1 MPNQIVD
8 HYRNENPSSQLTDE
22 QITLHYAE
30 QYSDELP
37 NLLQTYPDFAAD
49 YSAIYDRAFP
59 LTAGDKAAQAGKSL
73 IGGIAGTIG
82 SIPESLGIL
91 QSETLGR
98 LGIGERDFRE
108 TYMGQIAGGIRD
120 AGDYVSPEVPVGKA
134 ERMADS
140 FWLTKAPGAL
150 GSGVGFIGMG
160 GPTGKLVQSF
170 LRGGVEKKARDIAE
184 STAKSTLAKSP
195 IWTQAGVHHIAR
207 EKGVEAAQK
216 YAKEAAQRANTG
228 TIAGLGAA
236 ANAAGGYRDA
246 LANGATPDQAV
257 ASYIL
262 NGIVGTSEAIPL
274 ARMLNRLDTASGGT
288 LMYFLSN
295 AAVETFEEAVQE
307 AAQGAA
313 GDIIAANIVQYD
325 PDRELFK
332 DLAEDAAA
340 GGVSGAILS
349 LFASAINRKVSRL
362 DSSEKPMGTT
372 GADVDDEGN
381 IDPRVEELFTTT
393 ADVAREAYKD
403 DPKTLEAIE
412 NLVRRTVDNLSATPR
427 NADELSLRAKE
438 GDEIR
443 SEYDKLVAGNPNADV
458 IYRVAL
464 FKAMHRQSAE
474 RGSVTIKAN
483 LADPFAPVA
492 IEEKTID
499 QTVPGLAV
507 EKPEK
512 IVGRQG
518 GGAALSKLADTLGV
532 PLIQG
537 EGTVAPTAEEVVE
550 EVPQEI
556 EKTPDP
562 SLDFRARAR
571 ETAVGTNVSPIPLR
585 FAALQQR
592 EAEEQPAK
600 ERERPSAILP
610 TAGGLKKKRAGKQL
624 VLSNLTKKAVAA
636 EEKGEPTDE
645 LLGKMVEVETEIE
658 VLNKKID
665 EIEESKKSTLSTAEN
680 NDANAR
686 NSIRLGGQQVIE
698 NADNNLKLSREKI
711 DSIEKEVEGSSPEDS
726 NLILNVKSNVNVI
739 NRLQTQKVNLETKK
753 QKRTKQ
759 LLREKKGK
767 NNPNII
773 LGHEKA
779 LRDINSQIEKIDE
792 TITEIQGKIDG
803 FTKEEIDSGEATVK
817 APRGAATD
825 KVLRNYTS
833 AAQQKADAQIEVKN
847 ADENN
852 PLSIANVDVD
862 VSNKDNVV
870 KAGPAYYE
878 FGELGQGETTTT
890 EFSNQATF
898 ILEQYNEAEQA
909 GLEAEQDR
917 IANELAIVL
926 ARGSFDKL
934 TSSGTRRQIVFKA
947 PDGKVWVLGL
957 HRGGKKAAKWMV
969 TPPLTDSNDPSYQ
982 GLEFSE
988 ILKSGFVPFA
998 AIRFKLAAQKFNYQV
1013 GSVSEF
1019 KDLVNETKLQVV
1031 NTPAYLKQ
1039 AGSLK
1044 AASKISIENLID
1056 TLEVTRG
1063 AGGDV
1068 VDSAEDPEIG
1078 KTISQELI
1086 DNAPAEEV
1094 IDLSGAAYFTE
1105 ESAGFIYDLID
1116 IGMQE
1121 DSELTAEV
1129 AIAEA
1134 IDNIQEANEALYNQL
1149 IGLGVTSNELIAFSD
1164 LIEKR
1169 IKNGFKEYGQTRE
1182 TFIEGVIN
1190 DADIQEIAERLQKQT
1205 IKNSQQEQRETDELV
1220 EGDQQSTNKNAPD
1233 RPANAYPRVPQAKLN
1248 RIFTFLIERMKSLGV
1263 QVEITEKEFANAE
1276 SKSRAMFGV
1285 ANGKPFIV
1293 LAMNAME
1300 SPTVE
1305 NLYDLLHEIGH
1316 AATNDLL
1323 EGDRA
1328 RVLKAISQLK
1338 DVTLRI
1344 PGRKYK
1350 YETDAEVAEETVQEE
1365 RLVEALAEALI
1376 NNEFDP
1382 TTANNIATK
1391 IVKFFKDLFLAVKQA
1406 YHRMIGNEGQVA
1418 MDYFRIQ
1425 VEAMLTGNHA
1435 PKYISWISGYKYS
1448 VSERMS
1454 SMEMV
1459 DSDSLIDS
1467 VHSLNNKTVQYK
1479 EVVGDSPEA
1488 VEHNLLFTKVMF
1500 APDRDMYDQVD
1511 LAVVRME
1518 AQRIIATN
1526 NALKDILSNLHDSF
1540 RRTSGVYGKMS
1551 KENFIKEIT
1560 NNKLPDERIK
1570 KALEISGDPSLAD
1583 TQLQDLEVEEAR
1595 PRAAEALDKLLRQVE
1610 TNISSLRIEADT
1622 QLSFDVKSS
1631 AVSRHK
1637 ELQIKLNLLASNY
1650 ESLREVQNRIVETVD
1665 EVVKGKAEKTD
1676 NMISK
1681 ALSEMGETA
1690 TDEEIQK
1697 ARDAIVGRGKS
1708 TDRALNI
1715 ARAERITD
1723 AFERLATLVSNEAS
1737 LGAIPWKN
1745 AKKIKEFIESLGDP
1759 LLEVFNDPAMLALA
1773 IAVARRQKA
1782 LMSLVS
1788 LRRESDVDGWKV
1800 AFKTAIK
1807 TAIDGNIEN
1816 ALKGWRT
1823 YVDGDRTKSGAF
1835 TRITRKAEIALFEF
1849 TEALEKSRN
1858 VFQERITAERDLKI
1872 YDAVMPRLGE
1882 TIERIGSLFRRESIF
1897 PDWFRGAS
1905 SSGKEWAAVDGAL
1918 YVVPPSPDS
1927 TINELKNEDNQK
1939 TLNLRDIKEIGGIV
1953 QDIEKMNSW
1962 LQKQPESRRGGEYYM
1977 IKRMVDRMTEIQA
1990 VQYHR
1995 ELSNSFVVRMMGSL
2009 TDMLEMS
2016 GSPAAS
2022 KIAAQLKKFAT
2033 YIASFAGSG
2042 AKSAVRNGKVWSRKL
2057 TEAKNAVARAGV
2069 IRDMNGF
2076 KKQFYHQAMQF
2087 FHHRRD
2093 ILNDAP
2099 NRDIG
2104 EDRLIDTWLN
2114 ELRKI
2119 SELKP
2124 VIDKSEAELR
2134 AFYKQTAINS
2144 RQIAGISDDMGVMVY
2159 ESEGNYFRGR
2169 IGSSLTTTMRQTNSV
2184 AKNVYNRLK
2193 GVWGRKEFQ
2202 KSVSQI
2208 KEMSEE
2214 EFNNYILQM
2223 YEGGIGTMDNFVSKI
2238 VKRPG
2243 KSVFK
2248 DEDGNPLP
2256 QGLVKEAFD
2265 FRNNSNNM
2273 KGFLDTLTIGA
2284 KVSAEDS
2291 REFQANILHTLQG
2304 FYGKLNSVISQSDEA
2319 NGFLG
2324 DKRAI
2329 PIHVMMDA
2337 RKFNDFPLEWVDYA
2351 EFTERKMYQY
2361 VKNLAAES
2369 AFGRDM
2375 VQVNN
2380 DFALANSEMD
2390 DAASFHDQI
2399 EEKIGEMG
2407 LVSRI
2412 TGWGRKQYIKRYDEL
2427 AKELQGK
2434 GAKYTGKYLRN
2445 AINNQR
2451 QMKKI
2456 ESFFKAY
2463 ISKERDSAME
2473 FSVFNDLIRS
2483 MTGLIVQSPG
2493 TALIDTISI
2502 VEQPWKKM
2510 GLNRFGFQMM
2520 KNNITNSLG
2529 LGFGSFFQ
2537 MFNRSIK
2544 FAHDDMAKM
2553 MDIGLD
2559 DATASLEGG
2568 FFRRLRT
2575 EFQSNMADEM
2585 VSKGLIGKAFET
2597 TSRGIRAFL
2606 ETGIGSA
2613 EEGRGAFPV
2622 FRPQAIF
2629 SQIAK
2634 QSSMANTI
2642 STWKMF
2648 RNFIVNAAEYIE
2660 NNPEAME
2667 IYNKHGMIFNEK
2679 ALGQAGL
2686 NKALD
2691 EMGYG
2696 KSFLFF
2702 NNSKAYHHMYNT
2714 LLEAGFNVEQVALD
2728 YINRKKTDMKA
2739 DPLAASYLPTENA
2752 LYMALAHTTV
2762 SQVMMETDVTTR
2774 SPIFLT
2780 NGFAYASMPLLGWSV
2795 QKFVDVNKTVAT
2807 DRNSYGYLLGNVEAL
2822 KAYLAVFPIGLIY
2835 AYLRDEYDEEILG
2848 KKSSLQAGKGLI
2860 FKGDGMPSLE
2870 EIQTDP
2876 YNALQIAIERFDR
2889 VGTFGFGGEIMNTT
2903 LNNESGRELSIDS
2916 RVYALNTLGTIKKV
2930 ITNMAAQ
2937 RSANYATVYRPLAT
2951 SLGGAGFLQY
2961 AQILNNG
2968 LAKAGSEPM
2977 FEQEYAMASRISTNN
2992 YLRAAGRYMDLDVRT
3007 FSGAKGIT
3015 STRMRPWVSEMLM
3028 AAVVDDEM
3036 WFDKAWQR
3044 AVLEAEAMGKE
3055 DPIDSVKRSFQA
3067 YHPLRYVF
3075 QTMPTAA
3082 EYYELLDTMN
3092 ADGQAAVQQTIR
3104 NINEYGT
3111 ILGITP
3117 SEGKLEKPK
3126 TATSFRSQITKD
3138 LDLPSSEAIKRQ
3150 AFSTAIGF

>member
-8 HYRNENPSSQLTDE
+8 HYRSENPGTQLTDE
-22 QITLHYAE
+22 DITLHYAE

-37 NLLQTYPDFAAD
+37 SLLQTYPDFAAD

-73 IGGIAGTIG
+73 IGGVAGTIG
-82 SIPESLGIL
+82 SIPESIGIL

-108 TYMGQIAGGIRD
+108 TYMGQIAGGIRG

-170 LRGGVEKKARDIAE
+170 LRGGVEKKARGIAE
-184 STAKSTLAKSP
+184 STAKSALEKTP
-195 IWTQAGVHHIAR
+195 INPWTQAGVQHMAR
-207 EKGVEAAQK
+207 DKGVEAAQK

-288 LMYFLSN
+288 LMYFLGN
-295 AAVETFEEAVQE
+295 AAVETFEEALQE
-307 AAQGAA
+307 AFQGAA

-332 DLAEDAAA
+332 DLGEDAAA
-340 GGVSGAILS
+340 GGVSGAVLS
-349 LFASAINRKVSRL
+349 LIASAINRKVSRL

-458 IYRVAL
+458 VYRTSL

-474 RGSVTIKAN
+474 KGSVTLKAN

-512 IVGRQG
+512 IVGRKG
-518 GGAALSKLADTLGV
+518 GGASLSQLSKTLGV
-532 PLIQG
+532 PLIEG
-537 EGTVAPTAEEVVE
+537 EETEAPAEEVVE

-556 EKTPDP
+556 EQTPDP

-571 ETAVGTNVSPIPLR
+571 ETAVGTNVSPIELR
-585 FAALQQR
+585 YSALQQR
-592 EAEEQPAK
+592 EAEDQPAK

-636 EEKGEPTDE
+636 EGKGEPTDE

-658 VLNKKID
+658 VLNKQIE
-665 EIEESKKSTLSTAEN
+665 EIEKSKETTLSTAEN

-698 NADNNLKLSREKI
+698 KANK
-711 DSIEKEVEGSSPEDS
+711 SIETNEKKIGVIEQQVEQSPEDS
-726 NLILNVKSNVNVI
+726 NKLLNVKSNLGEVR
-739 NRLQTQKVNLETKK
+739 RLQTQKETLRTKRIERKEKLVDEENQEKPKQKFIDGHKKALAEIDAKIKKIDDTILQIETKVK
-753 QKRTKQ
+753 
-759 LLREKKGK
+759 
-767 NNPNII
+767 
-773 LGHEKA
+773 
-779 LRDINSQIEKIDE
+779 
-792 TITEIQGKIDG
+792 G
-803 FTKEEIDSGEATVK
+803 FTAEEVESGEATLST
-817 APRGAATD
+817 PQGAATK
-825 KVLRNYTS
+825 KVLDDYT
-833 AAQQKADAQIEVKN
+833 AAASRKAEAELASRD

-852 PLSIANVDVD
+852 PLSIANIDVD

-898 ILEQYNEAEQA
+898 ILEKYSEA
-909 GLEAEQDR
+909 GSEAEQDK
-917 IANELAIVL
+917 IANELATVL
-926 ARGSFDKL
+926 SRGSFDKL

-957 HRGGKKAAKWMV
+957 HRGGKGNLKWMV

-1086 DNAPAEEV
+1086 ENAPAKEV
-1094 IDLSGAAYFTE
+1094 TDLRDAAYFTE

-1116 IGMQE
+1116 VGMQE
-1121 DSELTAEV
+1121 DSGLTAEQV
-1129 AIAEA
+1129 IEDA
-1134 IDNIQEANEALYNQL
+1134 IDNIQEANEALWNQL
-1149 IGLGVTSNELIAFSD
+1149 KGLGVTSEELIKFSE

-1182 TFIEGVIN
+1182 AFIEGVVN
-1190 DADIQEIAERLQKQT
+1190 DNAIQEIAESLQRRSNQAYEK
-1205 IKNSQQEQRETDELV
+1205 EQRETDELV

-1435 PKYISWISGYKYS
+1435 PKYISWISGYKYN

-1570 KALEISGDPSLAD
+1570 KALEISGDPSLAN

-1610 TNISSLRIEADT
+1610 TNINSLRIEADT

-1650 ESLREVQNRIVETVD
+1650 KDLKIIQNRIVETVD

-1697 ARDAIVGRGKS
+1697 ARDAIVGRGKA
-1708 TDRALNI
+1708 TDRALNR

-1737 LGAIPWKN
+1737 LGAIPWRN

-1773 IAVARRQKA
+1773 ISVARRQKS
-1782 LMSLVS
+1782 LMSLLS
-1788 LRRESDVDGWKV
+1788 LRRESDVDGWTT
-1800 AFKTAIK
+1800 AFNTAIK

-1823 YVDGDRTKSGAF
+1823 YVDGDRTRSGAF

-1882 TIERIGSLFRRESIF
+1882 TVERIGSLFRRESIF

-2119 SELKP
+2119 RELKP

-2256 QGLVKEAFD
+2256 QGLVEAAFD
-2265 FRNNSNNM
+2265 LRDNSSNM

-2304 FYGKLNSVISQSDEA
+2304 FYGKLNSVISQSNEA

-2502 VEQPWKKM
+2502 VEQPWKRM

-2667 IYNKHGMIFNEK
+2667 VYKKHGMIFNEK

-2714 LLEAGFNVEQVALD
+2714 LLESGFNVEQVALD

-3092 ADGQAAVQQTIR
+3092 ADGQASVQQTIR

-3126 TATSFRSQITKD
+3126 TATSFRSQITRD